1 MRYQFVFPLLFIAFG
16 LSAQKWEAA
25 LKPSRQGPN
34 TVSKVQEHP
43 SVLPPY
49 TTVPGLL
56 HFPDIKVGQGLKLN
70 SRTSASDVL
79 GQGKNVQVFDVEQK
93 PSSSLGRWY
102 ALENENN
109 PSYWEHVYMDRLLI
123 QFKPSTPLN
132 HPQVVAFLGRLG
144 LNQILDSSMFPA
156 LQQFAEYSFPS
167 PNKGDLLAAIKECKT
182 MDLIEFAEPSP
193 KIVSNT
199 CYPNDPA
206 WNLMGQCWGHYE
218 IHAESLYCYLSQP
231 TNQRLG
237 VIDDAI
243 DYNHPDLVDVV
254 CYGYDYA
261 NQDNNPSP
269 DNSLGK
275 HGTHVTG
282 LSSAKINNNIG
293 ISGVNNDT
301 VVFAKVTDGFTL
313 YQGGLAFLNSATINA
328 INAFA
333 LSPKMKTFNM
343 SFGSYA
349 PNAAQEAALNTA
361 WNNGKLPIAAAGNDF
376 TSSPSYPAAYTNVVA
391 VSAIGKTASGNLT
404 DAWYSNFGNWISV
417 SAPGGDLNTNWGL
430 LSTLPSNTYGYEQGT
445 SMAAPLVTG
454 VAAAIFDAN
463 PFLSAAQAR
472 SILQSEVIDL
482 GTPGYDVLFG
492 TGMVCA
498 PCAFLEACNQMLPSL
513 SASATTLCQGSSVQ
527 LSTQS
532 SFNAIY
538 QWYWNGSPIPNANQ
552 ATYFASN
559 PGNYYVYVQSLGG
572 CYNYTN
578 TISLSVT
585 PNPTANYQYSVV
597 GNTVSFVNGASNAST
612 YFWNFGDGNSSTQAN
627 PIHNYAQSGNY
638 TVTLTVNNN
647 CGSNSISKTVQINTT
662 GLNSM
667 PSTPTFSLHPNPA
680 HVSFNLHCELNT
692 PSQISIQIVNPLG
705 QVVWQKV
712 ISTIAGEFDL
722 SIPTKDL
729 ASGPYSVLL
738 KTEGSTQVQRL
749 IVQH

>member
-1 MRYQFVFPLLFIAFG
+1 MRPYLIFSIFG
-16 LSAQKWEAA
+16 LFAMGLNAQNHDIQLKFKKAA
-25 LKPSRQGPN
+25 SSQSTNLEVVPSFFPAYR
-34 TVSKVQEHP
+34 
-43 SVLPPY
+43 
-49 TTVPGLL
+49 TTPGLL
-56 HFPDIKVGQGLKLN
+56 HYPEINVSHGLKLQSRSKEEKANPILKNIQTVDFEEKPN
-70 SRTSASDVL
+70 S
-79 GQGKNVQVFDVEQK
+79 N
-93 PSSSLGRWY
+93 LGRWY
-102 ALENENN
+102 AIENENN
-109 PSYWEHVYMDRLLI
+109 EDYWKHVYLDRLLI

-132 HPQVVAFLGRLG
+132 HPRILAFLDKLG

-156 LQQFAEYSFPS
+156 VQQFAEFSFPS
-167 PNKGDLLAAIKECKT
+167 SNKEDLLAAIKECKT
-182 MDLIEFAEPSP
+182 MDLIEFAEPSA
-193 KIVSNT
+193 IIISNT

-206 WNLMGQCWGHYE
+206 WNLMVQCWGHYE
-218 IHAESLYCYLSQP
+218 IYADSLYCYLSQP

-243 DYNHPDLVDVV
+243 DWYHPDLDDVV
-254 CYGYDYA
+254 WYGYDYA
-261 NQDNNPSP
+261 NQDP
-269 DNSLGK
+269 DPTPDYLSDD

-282 LSSAKINNNIG
+282 LSSAKINNGIG
-293 ISGVNNDT
+293 LAGVVNDT
-301 VVFAKVTDGFTL
+301 VRFAKVADFASNLSTSGI
-313 YQGGLAFLNSATINA
+313 INA

-333 LSPKMKTFNM
+333 QDSKMKTFNM

-349 PNAAQEAALNTA
+349 PNAAEEAAINTA

-376 TSSPSYPAAYTNVVA
+376 TSNPSYPAAYTNVVA
-391 VSAIGKTASGNLT
+391 VSAIGKTSSGNLT
-404 DAWYSNFGNWISV
+404 DAWYSNYGNWISV

-430 LSTLPSNTYGYEQGT
+430 LSTLPSNTYGYKQGT

-463 PFLSAAQAR
+463 PFLSASQAR

-482 GTPGYDVLFG
+482 GTPGYDVFFG

-498 PCAFLEACNQMLPSL
+498 PCAFLEACSQMMPSL
-513 SASATTLCQGSSVQ
+513 SASATTLCQGNSVQ

-552 ATYFASN
+552 ATYYASN

-578 TISLSVT
+578 TLSLSVT

-627 PIHNYAQSGNY
+627 PIHSYAQSGTY
-638 TVTLTVNNN
+638 TVTLTANNN

-667 PSTPTFSLHPNPA
+667 LSTPTFSLQPNPA

-705 QVVWQKV
+705 QEVWQKV

-729 ASGPYSVLL
+729 PSGTYSVLL
-738 KTEGSTQVQRL
+738 RTDDGAQVQRL